1 MPAQGNT
8 WSHADPAWVTV
19 HAPDVLGALLV
30 ASSEA
35 AVALDLSRSV
45 RLWSPAAERLLGWPA
60 ADVLGRPYPAMP
72 EGSEN
77 EVEDV
82 LTRAL
87 RGESVAQRELCL
99 RRRDG
104 TIIGVVCSAIP
115 LRDPAGYP
123 AGIIKVFS
131 GRTTAGQRSP
141 EELTDSE
148 ALWRSL
154 IESHPDQVL
163 IFDRDGTI
171 RFANRIM
178 PGFREEDLIGRDGL
192 EFVLPEHRERARAV
206 LHQVWDAGVPADF
219 EVPAYTLKGAV
230 GWFYLRLA
238 AIRREGK
245 TVGLVASSRDISE
258 RKRAEQE
265 RAALDLKLQQKQKLE
280 SLGVLAGGIAHD
292 FNNLLTG
299 ILGNA
304 NLARLEAPP
313 GSVVTPYLDQIEHVC
328 LRAADLCR
336 QMLAYAGKGR
346 FVLEH
351 LDLNR
356 LISDMMHLLQASIA
370 KSAVLKPE
378 LGATL
383 PAVRADASQLRQVVM
398 NLVLNASE
406 AIGGKSGVICLTTG
420 VVRVGRDYIRNALLD
435 PDFPEGEYVFLEV
448 SDNGPG
454 MAEEVKAKVFDP
466 FFTTKFTG
474 RGLGLAA
481 VQGIVRVHKGAIK
494 VYSEPG
500 RGTTFKVLLPRV
512 DAPPEEVPAAERVPA
527 DWRGEGTL
535 LIADDE
541 DTVRAVAARALEAAG
556 FRVVVATNGRE
567 AIDQFRADPG
577 TFRLVL
583 LDLTMPHPGG
593 EDVFRE
599 LRQLR
604 PDVRVLLMSGYAEQ
618 EVMTRFEGKGL
629 AGFLQKPFQLPTLL
643 AKVRQA
649 LQLSV

>member
-8 WSHADPAWVTV
+8 GSHADPGWVAV
-19 HAPDVLGALLV
+19 HAPDALGALLA

-35 AVALDLSRSV
+35 AVGLDLSRSV
-45 RLWSPAAERLLGWPA
+45 RLWSPAAERLLGWTA
-60 ADVLGRPYPAMP
+60 ADVLGRPYPALP
-72 EGSEN
+72 EGGEG

-82 LTRAL
+82 LARAL
-87 RGESVAQRELCL
+87 RGESVARRELRL

-104 TIIGVVCSAIP
+104 TTIEVVCAASP
-115 LRDPAGYP
+115 LRDPAGQP
-123 AGIIKVFS
+123 AGAIKVFS
-131 GRTTAGQRSP
+131 GPAAARPRSQ
-141 EELTDSE
+141 EELSDAE

-163 IFDRDGTI
+163 IFERDGTI

-206 LHQVWDAGVPADF
+206 VRQVWDSGVPADL
-219 EVPAYTLKGAV
+219 EVPAYNLKGSLS
-230 GWFYLRLA
+230 WFYVRLA
-238 AIRREGK
+238 AIRHQGR
-245 TVGLVASSRDISE
+245 TVGLVASSREITE
-258 RKRAEQE
+258 RKQAEQE

-304 NLARLEAPP
+304 DLARLESPP
-313 GSVVTPYLDQIEHVC
+313 GSAAAPYLDHIEHVC
-328 LRAADLCR
+328 LRAADLCK

-356 LISDMMHLLQASIA
+356 IIADMMHLLQLSIS
-370 KSAVLKPE
+370 KSAVLKPA
-378 LGATL
+378 LGPDL
-383 PAVRADASQLRQVVM
+383 PQVRADASQLRQVVM

-406 AIGGKSGVICLTTG
+406 AIGGKSGLIGLTTG
-420 VVRVGRDYIRNALLD
+420 VMRVSRDYIRHALLD
-435 PDFPEGEYVFLEV
+435 PDFPEGDYVFLEV

-454 MAEEVKAKVFDP
+454 MTEEVKAKVFDP
-466 FFTTKFTG
+466 FFTTKFAG

-500 RGTTFKVLLPRV
+500 RGTTFKVLLPR
-512 DAPPEEVPAAERVPA
+512 AAEPAGEVPAAEVAPA
-527 DWRGEGTL
+527 DWRGEGTVL
-535 LIADDE
+535 VADDE
-541 DTVRAVAARALEAAG
+541 DTVRAIAARALETVG
-556 FRVVVATNGRE
+556 FRVLLAANGEE
-567 AIDQFRADPG
+567 AIDRFRADPE

-583 LDLTMPHPGG
+583 LDLTMPRLGG
-593 EDVFRE
+593 EEVFRE

-629 AGFLQKPFQLPTLL
+629 AGFLQKPFQLPTLV

-649 LQLSV
+649 LTS